1 MTVEPQIVEHRL
13 RETLQ
18 ERAARVSPSPD
29 GWTSI
34 TLKID
39 HRRQQARVVV
49 FAFAAL
55 LPVVAVG
62 ATLAAVRD
70 GNDARPIDTAGP
82 ALTPS
87 TPETTVPAAA
97 VGPTVT
103 TAMRG
108 TTTVPRNLVPP
119 AAAATTVAGTARIWP
134 ETKSELDEFQK
145 GFDEGH
151 AAWRGSP
158 DGVARVFLLGRALPD
173 PKVEPT
179 DHGASQVAVPYTAG
193 GVGGTVH
200 LARDRE
206 AGVYYVTANTTE
218 RITRVDVS
226 REDNGL
232 ALEIQSP
239 TTGTVSARTKKP
251 GGSWSTYNSQPISS
265 GGSSRVL
272 VGVGQSGDLILQVRH
287 EGDDG
292 KVGIT
297 DQYVA
302 AKAAVTPP
310 GGAALGKGSKL
321 DVDRIGPVKVG
332 MTLGEAEGAA
342 GVQMTRRDGA
352 YCTELT
358 PDGGPAGLAFVAT
371 AGSGRVDVIT
381 VAEPGVTTL
390 GGIGVGSTL
399 AEVDKA
405 YPSAERRL
413 THDEGRL
420 VYRADDPALAEF
432 ELVIG
437 IGEGKVTQLWAG
449 HKGLGT
455 TDEICA

>member
-1 MTVEPQIVEHRL
+1 MTVEQDL

-18 ERAARVSPSPD
+18 ERAARVTPSPD

-34 TLKID
+34 TLRID
-39 HRRQQARVVV
+39 HRRQRARVVV

-70 GNDARPIDTAGP
+70 GNGARPVDTAGP
-82 ALTPS
+82 SLTPAA
-87 TPETTVPAAA
+87 PETTVPAAQ

-119 AAAATTVAGTARIWP
+119 AAATVVAGPARIWP

-158 DGVARVFLLGRALPD
+158 DGVARVFLLSRALPD

-179 DHGASQVAVPYTAG
+179 DHGPSHVAVPYTAG

-206 AGVYYVTANTTE
+206 GGVYYVTANTTE
-218 RITRVDVS
+218 RITQVDVS
-226 REDNGL
+226 REDDGL

-239 TTGTVSARTKKP
+239 TGGTVSARTKKP
-251 GGSWSTYNSQPISS
+251 GGSWSNYNSQPISS
-265 GGSSRVL
+265 GGSSRML
-272 VGVGQSGDLILQVRH
+272 VGVGQSGDVILQVRH

-302 AKAAVTPP
+302 AKSGDSP
-310 GGAALGKGSKL
+310 
-321 DVDRIGPVKVG
+321 
-332 MTLGEAEGAA
+332 
-342 GVQMTRRDGA
+342 
-352 YCTELT
+352 
-358 PDGGPAGLAFVAT
+358 PAGFRPRQGLQAR
-371 AGSGRVDVIT
+371 GRRCGT
-381 VAEPGVTTL
+381 GQ
-390 GGIGVGSTL
+390 GG
-399 AEVDKA
+399 
-405 YPSAERRL
+405 
-413 THDEGRL
+413 HDPR
-420 VYRADDPALAEF
+420 
-432 ELVIG
+432 
-437 IGEGKVTQLWAG
+437 
-449 HKGLGT
+449 
-455 TDEICA
+455 

>member
-1 MTVEPQIVEHRL
+1 MTVEQDL

-18 ERAARVSPSPD
+18 ERAARISPSPD
-29 GWTSI
+29 GWASI

-39 HRRQQARVVV
+39 HRRQRARVVV

-62 ATLAAVRD
+62 ATLAAARD
-70 GNDARPIDTAGP
+70 GNGARPVDTAGP
-82 ALTPS
+82 SLTPS
-87 TPETTVPAAA
+87 TPETTVPAAQ

-108 TTTVPRNLVPP
+108 TTTIPRNTVAP
-119 AAAATTVAGTARIWP
+119 ATTATGTARVWP
-134 ETKSELDEFQK
+134 ETRSELDEYQM
-145 GFDEGH
+145 GFDQGH

-158 DGVARVFLLGRALPD
+158 DGVARAFLLDRGLSNPN
-173 PKVEPT
+173 VEET
-179 DHGASQVAVPYTAG
+179 DRGATQVAVPYVAG
-193 GVGGTVH
+193 GVGGMVS

-206 AGVYYVTANTTE
+206 GGVYYVTAHTTD
-218 RITRVDVS
+218 RITRVDIA
-226 REDNGL
+226 REDDGL
-232 ALEIQSP
+232 VLEIQSP
-239 TTGTVSARTKKP
+239 TKGEVSARTKKP
-251 GGSWSTYNSQPISS
+251 GGSWSDFNTQPIVP
-265 GGSSRVL
+265 GGQSRML

-292 KVGIT
+292 KVGIA
-297 DQYVA
+297 DQFVA
-302 AKAAVTPP
+302 AKAGAAPP
-310 GGAALGKGSKL
+310 AGAALGKGSKL
-321 DVDRIGPVKVG
+321 QVDGVGPVKVG

-342 GVQMTRRDGA
+342 GVPMTRKVGP

-358 PDGGPAGLAFVAT
+358 PDGGPAGLSFVST
-371 AGSGRVDVIT
+371 GGEGRVDVIT
-381 VAEPGVTTL
+381 VSEPGVTTL
-390 GGIGVGSTL
+390 SGIGVGSTL

-405 YPSAERRL
+405 YPSLERKL
-413 THDEGRL
+413 TNDEGRL

-437 IGEGKVTQLWAG
+437 IGEGKVTQIWAG
-449 HKGLGT
+449 HKGLGM